1 MRSLAPEEFRLLSL
15 NKSHIERLAGAR
27 VLVVGD
33 VMVDH
38 YVTGKVQRVS
48 DEAPVPVIHVAD
60 ERWTAGGAANVAAN
74 IAALGGKPMLV
85 GITGA
90 DPAASTLAGII
101 AAISDQV
108 EAHLV
113 TEPGRPTT
121 IKTRYMGGQHQIVR
135 VDRELATPVSRTTE
149 DRLIEIIED
158 LADDCG
164 AIMLSDYAKGALTD
178 RVLAAAI
185 AAGAKAGVPVII
197 DPKRADWS
205 AYRGA
210 AVITPNRKELQLA
223 TRAPCGGDEEC
234 AAASAIAIDATGAA
248 ILLTRS
254 EQGMSLYR
262 PGQAA
267 LHLSAKARE
276 VFDVS
281 GAGDTVA
288 ATLALGIAAGLSQET
303 AMHAANVAA
312 GIVVGKRGTAITT
325 PAEMMAAI
333 DQTGRG
339 LSDTPGSLSLAD
351 AKVRREAW
359 GREGLTV
366 GFTNGCFD
374 ILHAGHISLLRQA
387 AAACDRLIVAL
398 NTDASVS
405 ALKGPERPVQSE
417 QVRAAVM
424 AAVKGVDAVILFGEQ
439 TPLEVI
445 RELQPDLL
453 VKGADY
459 AEDQIVGADIVR
471 ARGGRILRVTLVD
484 GQSTTKVIEKS
495 RKK

>member
-1 MRSLAPEEFRLLSL
+1 MSLT
-15 NKSHIERLAGAR
+15 KSQIERLADGC

-38 YVTGKVQRVS
+38 YVTGRVQRVS
-48 DEAPVPVIHVAD
+48 DEAPVPIIHVAS

-74 IAALGGKPMLV
+74 IAALGGRATLV
-85 GITGA
+85 GLTGG
-90 DPAASTLAGII
+90 DPAASTLASILSSL
-101 AAISDQV
+101 SDRV
-108 EAHLV
+108 DVDLV

-135 VDRELATPVSRTTE
+135 VDREQAAPVSRITE
-149 DRLIEIIED
+149 DRLIAALED
-158 LADDCG
+158 LPDDCG
-164 AIMLSDYAKGALTD
+164 AIMLSDYGKGALTD
-178 RVLAAAI
+178 RVLAAAM
-185 AAGAKAGVPVII
+185 AAAARAGVPVII
-197 DPKRADWS
+197 DPKRADWT
-205 AYRGA
+205 AYAGA
-210 AVITPNRKELQLA
+210 TVITPNRKELQLA
-223 TRAPCGGDEEC
+223 TRAPCANDDEC
-234 AAASAIAIDATGAA
+234 AAAAAKAMTVTGAA

-262 PGQAA
+262 DGQSP

-288 ATLALGIAAGLSQET
+288 ATFALGIAAGLSHED
-303 AMHAANVAA
+303 AMQAANLAA
-312 GIVVGKRGTAITT
+312 GIVVGKRGTATAS
-325 PAEMMAAI
+325 PAELMAAI
-333 DQTGRG
+333 DQPGRG
-339 LSDTPGSLSLAD
+339 LSDAPGALTLAD
-351 AKVRREAW
+351 AKTLREAW

-387 AAACDRLIVAL
+387 AGACDRLIVAL

-405 ALKGPERPVQSE
+405 ALKGPDRPVQSE
-417 QVRAAVM
+417 DVRAAVM
-424 AAVKGVDAVILFGEQ
+424 AAVKGVDAVILFGEP
-439 TPLEVI
+439 TPLEAI
-445 RELQPDLL
+445 TELQPDVL

-471 ARGGRILRVTLVD
+471 ARGGRIVRAALVD

-495 RKK
+495 RKR

>member
-1 MRSLAPEEFRLLSL
+1 MSLT
-15 NKSHIERLAGAR
+15 KSHIERLAAGR

-38 YVTGKVQRVS
+38 YVTGRVQRVS
-48 DEAPVPVIHVAD
+48 DEAPVPIIHVAS

-74 IAALGGKPMLV
+74 IAALGGRATLV
-85 GITGA
+85 GLTGG
-90 DPAASTLAGII
+90 DPAASTLASILSTM
-101 AAISDQV
+101 SDRV
-108 EAHLV
+108 DVDLV

-135 VDRELATPVSRTTE
+135 VDREQATPVSRITE
-149 DRLIEIIED
+149 DRLIAALED
-158 LADDCG
+158 LPDDCG
-164 AIMLSDYAKGALTD
+164 AIMLSDYGKGTLTD
-178 RVLAAAI
+178 RVLAAAM
-185 AAGAKAGVPVII
+185 AAAAKAGVPVII
-197 DPKRADWS
+197 DPKRADWT
-205 AYRGA
+205 AYAGA
-210 AVITPNRKELQLA
+210 TVITPNRKELQLA
-223 TRAPCGGDEEC
+223 IHAPCANDEEC
-234 AAASAIAIDATGAA
+234 AIAAAAAMQMTGAA

-262 PGQAA
+262 DGKTP

-288 ATLALGIAAGLSQET
+288 ATFALGVAAGLSHED
-303 AMHAANVAA
+303 AMHAANLAA
-312 GIVVGKRGTAITT
+312 GIVVGKRGTATPS
-325 PAEMMAAI
+325 PAELMAAI
-333 DQTGRG
+333 DQPGRG
-339 LSDTPGSLSLAD
+339 LSDAPGALTLAQ
-351 AKVRREAW
+351 AKTMRDAW

-405 ALKGPERPVQSE
+405 ALKGPDRPVQSE
-417 QVRAAVM
+417 EARAAVM
-424 AAVKGVDAVILFGEQ
+424 AAVKGVDAVILFGEP

-445 RELQPDLL
+445 RELQPDVL

-471 ARGGRILRVTLVD
+471 ANGGRIVRAALVD

-495 RKK
+495 RRR

>member
-1 MRSLAPEEFRLLSL
+1 MSLGRSD
-15 NKSHIERLAGAR
+15 IERLSGGT

-38 YVTGKVQRVS
+38 YVTGRVQRVS

-74 IAALGGKPMLV
+74 IAALGGRAVLV
-85 GITGA
+85 GLTGG
-90 DPAASTLAGII
+90 DPAGSTLAGVL
-101 AAISDQV
+101 AVMSDRV
-108 EAHLV
+108 ESHLV

-135 VDRELATPVSRTTE
+135 VDREQAAPVARNTE
-149 DRLIEIIED
+149 DQLVRIIEE
-158 LADDCG
+158 LTEDCG
-164 AIMLSDYAKGALTD
+164 AIMLSDYAKGTLTD

-185 AAGAKAGVPVII
+185 AAAKKAGVPVIV

-205 AYRGA
+205 AYSGA
-210 AVITPNRKELQLA
+210 AIITPNRKELQHA
-223 TRAPCGGDEEC
+223 TNVACSGDDEC
-234 AAASAIAIDATGAA
+234 ASAAAIAMKTTGAA

-262 PGQAA
+262 DGQPP
-267 LHLSAKARE
+267 LHLAAKARE

-288 ATLALGIAAGLSQET
+288 ATVALGLAAGLASET
-303 AMHAANVAA
+303 AMQAANIAA
-312 GIVVGKRGTAITT
+312 GIVVAKRGTATAS
-325 PAEMMAAI
+325 PDELMAEI
-333 DQTGRG
+333 GLSERG
-339 LSDTPGSLSLAD
+339 LGDAPGALSLAE
-351 AKVRREAW
+351 AKSRREAW
-359 GREGLTV
+359 AREGLTV

-374 ILHAGHISLLRQA
+374 ILHAGHVSLLRQA

-405 ALKGPERPVQSE
+405 SLKGPDRPVQS
-417 QVRAAVM
+417 QDVRAAVM
-424 AAVKGVDAVILFGEQ
+424 AALKGVDAVILFGEP
-439 TPLEVI
+439 TPIDVI
-445 RELQPDLL
+445 RELQPDVL

-459 AEDQIVGADIVR
+459 AEDQIVGADVVR
-471 ARGGRILRVTLVD
+471 ARGGRVLRISLVD

-495 RKK
+495 RKT

>member
-1 MRSLAPEEFRLLSL
+1 MSLT
-15 NKSHIERLAGAR
+15 KSQIERLATGR

-38 YVTGKVQRVS
+38 YVTGRVQRVS
-48 DEAPVPVIHVAD
+48 DEAPVPIIHVAS

-74 IAALGGKPMLV
+74 IAALGGRATLV
-85 GITGA
+85 GLTGG
-90 DPAASTLAGII
+90 DPAASTLASILSTM
-101 AAISDQV
+101 SDRV
-108 EAHLV
+108 EVDLV

-135 VDRELATPVSRTTE
+135 VDREQATPVSRITE
-149 DRLIEIIED
+149 DRLIAALED
-158 LADDCG
+158 LPDDCG
-164 AIMLSDYAKGALTD
+164 AIMLSDYGKGTLTD
-178 RVLAAAI
+178 RVLAAAM
-185 AAGAKAGVPVII
+185 AAAAKAGVPVII
-197 DPKRADWS
+197 DPKRADWT
-205 AYRGA
+205 AYAGA
-210 AVITPNRKELQLA
+210 TVITPNRKELQLA
-223 TRAPCGGDEEC
+223 VHTPCASDDEC
-234 AAASAIAIDATGAA
+234 AVAAAAAMQVTGAA

-262 PGQAA
+262 DGQTP

-288 ATLALGIAAGLSQET
+288 ATFALGIAAGLSHED
-303 AMHAANVAA
+303 AVHAANLAA
-312 GIVVGKRGTAITT
+312 GIVVGKRGTATAS
-325 PAEMMAAI
+325 PAELMAAI
-333 DQTGRG
+333 DQPGRG
-339 LSDTPGSLSLAD
+339 LSDTPGALTLAE
-351 AKVRREAW
+351 AKTRREAW

-387 AAACDRLIVAL
+387 AGACDRLIVAL
-398 NTDASVS
+398 NTDASVG
-405 ALKGPERPVQSE
+405 ALKGPDRPVQSE
-417 QVRAAVM
+417 EVRAAVM

-445 RELQPDLL
+445 RELLPDVL

-471 ARGGRILRVTLVD
+471 AHGGRIVRAALVD

-495 RKK
+495 RKR